1 MRVVIR
7 FELAAGFLI
16 LPTSYIA
23 KQGAVMDKDKVLEAL
38 NLDLE
43 HEMTS
48 IVRYLHHSFI
58 VAGPIRAPL
67 VSMFRKMAS
76 DSMQHAIKLGEKIV
90 ALGGHPSIKIQEI
103 YEPGDQTIE
112 EMLGENLQAERQHL
126 ALYEKQLDLV
136 KDNTPLRLMLEQVV
150 VEESTHID
158 ELEMYLRHDAIT
170 KVGARR

>member
-1 MRVVIR
+1 MN
-7 FELAAGFLI
+7 
-16 LPTSYIA
+16 
-23 KQGAVMDKDKVLEAL
+23 KQKVLEAL

-67 VSMFRKMAS
+67 VSMFRQMAS
-76 DSMQHAIKLGEKIV
+76 DSMQHAVKLGEKIV

-112 EMLGENLQAERQHL
+112 EMLSENLQAEREHL
-126 ALYEKQLDLV
+126 SLYEKQLDLV
-136 KDNTPLRLMLEQVV
+136 KDHTPLRLMLEQVI
-150 VEESTHID
+150 VEESNHID
-158 ELEMYLRHDAIT
+158 QLEMYVRHDAAQR
-170 KVGARR
+170 VAAGR